1 MDIWDLHAPGYSR
14 YCQKAI
20 AGFLQPRR
28 FISPSFR
35 AERKVVRYRADPT
48 RARLR
53 ANFRRSWLLFGIM
66 REQRVLSARTLKQA
80 RCEERV
86 QNYPKDSSAEKS
98 EFMQIIFDR
107 TLLTFFLYSRTNYCR
122 DIFDR
127 SDVYHSRNI
136 LLHLTKLRNIW
147 HVCCNSRMNA
157 RDERIALELDGC

>member
-1 MDIWDLHAPGYSR
+1 M
-14 YCQKAI
+14 
-20 AGFLQPRR
+20 
-28 FISPSFR
+28 
-35 AERKVVRYRADPT
+35 
-48 RARLR
+48 
-53 ANFRRSWLLFGIM
+53 
-66 REQRVLSARTLKQA
+66 LSARTLKQA